1 MLTSLATP
9 SKNDLV
15 DLNKTTRDGDGT
27 ILNQSKLDD
36 IVFMRNTAFDYAIQ
50 DANDPIQLGMAFAWC
65 LVNEHVFFDGNK
77 TTARLALDFILTRNN
92 HALTVPTSDQA
103 IIDIVDD
110 LHQRDLSA
118 VMTAVQNVSAFVL

>member
-1 MLTSLATP
+1 MLTSLVAP
-9 SKNDLV
+9 SENDLV

-27 ILNQSKLDD
+27 ILNQGKLDD

-77 TTARLALDFILTRNN
+77 TTATLALDFILTRNN
-92 HALTVPTSDQA
+92 HTLTVPTSSQA
-103 IIDIVDD
+103 IIDIVND
-110 LHQRDLSA
+110 LYRSDLSKI
-118 VMTAVQNVSAFVL
+118 MTAVQNISAFVL